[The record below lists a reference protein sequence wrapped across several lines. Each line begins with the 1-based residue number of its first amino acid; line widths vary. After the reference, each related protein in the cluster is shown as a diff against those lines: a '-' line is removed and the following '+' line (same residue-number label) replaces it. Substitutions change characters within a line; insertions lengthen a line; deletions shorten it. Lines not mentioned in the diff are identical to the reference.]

1 MKKKFLFK
9 SEVWL
14 YPGTAG
20 NWHFV
25 SLPKVDGVE
34 IKKDFGKNV
43 RGWGSLRVEAQTG
56 KTKWKTSIFP
66 DKKSGTYI
74 LPIKALVR
82 KCEGIYASEK
92 IVIALKILV

>member
-14 YPGTAG
+14 YPGMAG

-25 SLPKVDGVE
+25 SLSQVDGAE
-34 IKKDFGKNV
+34 IKKNFSKNV

-56 KTKWKTSIFP
+56 KTKWETSIFP
-66 DKKSGTYI
+66 DKKGGTYI

-82 KCEGIYASEK
+82 KHEGIYTGEK
-92 IVIALKILV
+92 IVVVLKILV